1 MSPISPAERLRTFI
15 ASESAGGIILIVAAA
30 LALAIANSPLLPDYQ
45 KLLSTPVAF
54 SAGSLVAID
63 KPLLL
68 WINDGLMA
76 LFFFLIGLEVKREI
90 VTGQLRSWK
99 QASLPIIAAI
109 GGMAIPAI
117 VFVALNLGS
126 PENLRGWAIPAATDI
141 AFALGLL
148 ALLGSRVPV
157 ALKALLLAIAIIDDI
172 GAIAIIAI
180 FYTENMNLAALA
192 LALVP
197 AVAMLLLNR
206 AGVARTI
213 PYFLFAALLWICV
226 LKSGVHATLA
236 GVVTALFV
244 PIATGEER
252 PLERLEHALHPWAA
266 FLILP
271 IFAFANAGVS
281 FAGAGLDASLAPLS
295 LGIAAGLVIGKQ
307 LGIFGACW
315 LAVKAGWA
323 RLPEGVGF
331 RHVYGLSCLAGI
343 GFTMSLFIGNLA
355 FADPQQIAAVKF
367 GVLGG
372 SLVSAITGIVVLRFA
387 SPRKQTQV
395 AA

>member
-1 MSPISPAERLRTFI
+1 MSPISPAERLRAFI

-126 PENLRGWAIPAATDI
+126 PENLRGWAIPAATDV

-197 AVAMLLLNR
+197 AAAMLLLNR

-244 PIATGEER
+244 PIATGDER
-252 PLERLEHALHPWAA
+252 PLERLEHALHPWVA
-266 FLILP
+266 FLIVP

-281 FAGAGLDASLAPLS
+281 FAGAGLDALLAPLS
-295 LGIAAGLVIGKQ
+295 LGIAGGLVIGKQ

>member
-1 MSPISPAERLRTFI
+1 MSPISPAERLRAFI

-197 AVAMLLLNR
+197 AAAMLLLNR

-244 PIATGEER
+244 PIATGDER
-252 PLERLEHALHPWAA
+252 PLERLEHALHPWVA

-281 FAGAGLDASLAPLS
+281 FAGAGLDALLAPLS